1 MNTKQQQVLN
11 YVRSWCVQK
20 TNGGNPEPFVIYING
35 GAGTG
40 KSHLIHCI
48 HHEASRILQRGLE
61 NPDDVTV
68 LLTAYTG
75 TAAFNIL
82 GRTVHSSFA
91 INSTTLPYQSL
102 GEDSLNTLKS
112 ALQNM
117 SILIIDEVSMI
128 SKPLLRVCK
137 RNISTNKETFQI

>member
-1 MNTKQQQVLN
+1 MNLIEISNNQYGDITEWF
-11 YVRSWCVQK
+11 RF
-20 TNGGNPEPFVIYING
+20 GMPFVIYING

-75 TAAFNIL
+75 TAAFND
-82 GRTVHSSFA
+82 H
-91 INSTTLPYQSL
+91 
-102 GEDSLNTLKS
+102 
-112 ALQNM
+112 
-117 SILIIDEVSMI
+117 
-128 SKPLLRVCK
+128 
-137 RNISTNKETFQI
+137 